1 MKMRWL
7 AVVLVAGVTGLPHV
21 ATSGAQD
28 AVPAVTVYKSA
39 TCGCCSQWI
48 EHMRSHGFSV
58 KSMDVE
64 DVTAIKNQYGV
75 PASAGSCH
83 TALVGGYVVEG
94 HVPAADVKRLLTE
107 KPKVV
112 GIAVPGMPA
121 GSPGMEVPSGR
132 VDPYDVVSFNKAGQI
147 SVFEKH

>member
-1 MKMRWL
+1 MTMRGF
-7 AVVLVAGVTGLPHV
+7 AVVFLAGLAGLTHV
-21 ATSGAQD
+21 ASTGAQNV
-28 AVPAVTVYKSA
+28 APAVTVYKSP

-48 EHMRSHGFSV
+48 EHMRSHGFAV
-58 KSMDVE
+58 KSLDVD
-64 DVTAIKNQYGV
+64 DVTTIKTQYGV
-75 PASAGSCH
+75 PDAAGSCH

-94 HVPAADVKRLLTE
+94 HVPAETVKRLLRE
-107 KPKVV
+107 KPKVI

-132 VDPYDVVSFNKAGQI
+132 VDPYDVVSFDKTGAI